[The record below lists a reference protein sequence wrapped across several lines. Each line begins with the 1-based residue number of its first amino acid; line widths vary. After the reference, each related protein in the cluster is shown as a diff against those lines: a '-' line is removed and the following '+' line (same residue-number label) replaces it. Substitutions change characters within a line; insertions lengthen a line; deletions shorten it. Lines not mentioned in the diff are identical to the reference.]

1 MQIISLGTHT
11 YLQLHLQCLADV
23 FIQRDLEMWFVVS
36 IKKHILIQGLRTL
49 SEKSEDNK
57 KVVQQHKP
65 SISQDI
71 FLD

>member
-1 MQIISLGTHT
+1 MQIISLGKHT

-57 KVVQQHKP
+57 KVVQQHKQ